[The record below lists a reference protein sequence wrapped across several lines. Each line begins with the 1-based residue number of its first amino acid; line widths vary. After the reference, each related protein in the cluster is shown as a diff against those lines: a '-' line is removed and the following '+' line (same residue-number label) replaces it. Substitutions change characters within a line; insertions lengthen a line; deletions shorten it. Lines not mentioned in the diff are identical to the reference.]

1 VQEAIIFLADWLPL
15 ATLVTVA
22 GVLLWGYV
30 MEGRPFAWGDLFPL
44 GMSVLMVLIILH
56 VVIAVFLPLRWPAIR
71 TEFQRQLERRLQ
83 ADLEEA
89 YACLPGEVA
98 QTMKQER
105 HQVEDLLSEVAEVVA
120 WLEKREQAASIAAMY
135 GR

>member
-1 VQEAIIFLADWLPL
+1 L

-22 GVLLWGYV
+22 GVLLGGYV
-30 MEGRPFAWGDLFPL
+30 MEGRPFAWGDLFLL

-56 VVIAVFLPLRWPAIR
+56 VVIAVFVFLPLRWPAIR
-71 TEFQRQLERRLQ
+71 TEFQRQLQCRLQ

-89 YACLPGEVA
+89 HACLPGEVA
-98 QTMKQER
+98 QTMKEER

-120 WLEKREQAASIAAMY
+120 WPEKREQAARIAAMY
-135 GR
+135 GT